1 MEYLVNYT
9 TGSIRIINGVT
20 AETIAGYVLSQ
31 GWSLDDNYN
40 ILVVE
45 TNEDAL
51 YKHIIELIDEL
62 LFEVL
67 EDEHPDFLFAQE
79 MLSTEYDDL
88 PSPGYN
94 HTTEVMWGEM
104 ENELDD

>member
-51 YKHIIELIDEL
+51 YKHIIELINEL
-62 LFEVL
+62 MFEVL
-67 EDEHPDFLFAQE
+67 EDEHPDFVFAQE
-79 MLSTEYDDL
+79 MLSAEYDNL

>member
-1 MEYLVNYT
+1 M
-9 TGSIRIINGVT
+9 INGVT
-20 AETIAGYVLSQ
+20 GETITDYVRSQ
-31 GWSLDDNYN
+31 GWSLEDSYN

-45 TNEDAL
+45 TNEDAI

-62 LFEVL
+62 LFEIP
-67 EDEHPDFLFAQE
+67 EDDHPDFLFAQE
-79 MLSTEYDDL
+79 MLSCQYDNL

>member
-1 MEYLVNYT
+1 MDYLVNYT
-9 TGSIRIINGVT
+9 RGSIRMINGVT
-20 AETIAGYVLSQ
+20 AETIAGFVVSQ
-31 GWSLDDNYN
+31 GWSLEDSYN

-51 YKHIIELIDEL
+51 YRHIIELIDEL
-62 LFEVL
+62 LFEVP

-79 MLSTEYDDL
+79 LMSADYDNL
-88 PSPGYN
+88 PSPTYN

-104 ENELDD
+104 DDD

>member
-9 TGSIRIINGVT
+9 TGSIRIVNGVT

-62 LFEVL
+62 MFEVL
-67 EDEHPDFLFAQE
+67 EDEHPDFVFAQE
-79 MLSTEYDDL
+79 MLSAEYDNL
-88 PSPGYN
+88 PSPTYN
-94 HTTEVMWGEM
+94 QTTEVMWGEM
-104 ENELDD
+104 EDD

>member
-1 MEYLVNYT
+1 MNYT

-20 AETIAGYVLSQ
+20 EETIAGYVLSQ

-51 YKHIIELIDEL
+51 YKHIIELINEL
-62 LFEVL
+62 LFEVP
-67 EDEHPDFLFAQE
+67 EDEHPDFVFAQE
-79 MLSTEYDDL
+79 MLSAAYDNL
-88 PSPGYN
+88 PSPTYN
-94 HTTEVMWGEM
+94 QTTEVMWGEM
-104 ENELDD
+104 EDD

>member
-62 LFEVL
+62 MFEAL
-67 EDEHPDFLFAQE
+67 EDEHPDFVFAQE
-79 MLSTEYDDL
+79 MLSAEYDNL
-88 PSPGYN
+88 PSPTYN
-94 HTTEVMWGEM
+94 QTTEVMWGEM
-104 ENELDD
+104 EDD